1 MSKRILSAALALALS
16 LSLAA
21 PAFAEEKSP
30 FNDVPLDHWA
40 IDAIRQAA
48 EEYIVSGMDYQNFAP
63 DDPLTAAQ
71 FVTIITR
78 AFYWRELRAIEKAEK
93 EVREDWTWYIHN
105 RETAERAGLM
115 EGVGVEDWDA
125 PMTRYQMAVMLY
137 NVVVDKELALPDKA
151 VLEAVEI
158 TDWDQ
163 IPEEFQ
169 EAVSTAYAMGLLS
182 GMEDGSFAG
191 DQTLTRA
198 QAAVVFAKLDKAMEV
213 KDGLLERALD
223 KEERYYTRYS
233 FLSYSFSRY
242 PGELGTACVATQ
254 GGLPHGAQTSMV
266 FIYQDGS
273 VLNIG
278 ALLPPGY
285 RLSGIG
291 GYLNPSKIRFNET
304 GDKLTFVTPI
314 EEGIPS
320 KPGDGSTG
328 IWAEYKDWGPTLCTV
343 DLISG
348 TMESLEPL
356 TPFDLT
362 EWKKTLQPV
371 DFFFKPTSELS
382 FKIINNGE
390 WYDHSPVVNDDHY
403 PNLEMFA
410 VVDQNGINIA
420 HLTSLISD
428 PEFLA
433 GDYGKAFS
441 ALRGLSVPVDGDTP
455 ERREQVGWYLQV
467 EHNGQPVA
475 GTFLADYAGFTNT
488 EENEDLWSVPKGEY
502 AVMRFAFDQPVELK
516 GGDTLTFRLGLP
528 QESQNQ

>member
-16 LSLAA
+16 LSLAV
-21 PAFAEEKSP
+21 PAFAEEEGP
-30 FNDVPLDHWA
+30 FDDVPLDHWA
-40 IDAIRQAA
+40 VEAIRQAK
-48 EEYIVSGMDYQNFAP
+48 EEAIISGMYYRNFAP
-63 DDPLTAAQ
+63 DDRLTTAQ
-71 FVTIITR
+71 FATIVTK
-78 AFYWRELRAIEKAEK
+78 AFYWRDFGRDPEESWIAPGEGEEDWYVFYK
-93 EVREDWTWYIHN
+93 EV
-105 RETAERAGLM
+105 AERAGLT
-115 EGVGVEDWDA
+115 EGTGIEDWNA

-163 IPEEFQ
+163 VPEEFQ

-254 GGLPHGAQTSMV
+254 GGLPHGGQTSMV

-273 VLNIG
+273 VLNIDM
-278 ALLPPGY
+278 LLPPGY

-348 TMESLEPL
+348 TMESLEPVRYSEYWDIDVEQGTSVQNTSDYL
-356 TPFDLT
+356 TVTLAQESGKEDLVVQESNIPFAGIRVSP
-362 EWKKTLQPV
+362 EKTGVYVYMPDSLLADP
-371 DFFFKPTSELS
+371 DFQASEFGQAVQQLR
-382 FKIINNGE
+382 
-390 WYDHSPVVNDDHY
+390 DM
-403 PNLEMFA
+403 NLPEYSGRF
-410 VVDQNGINIA
+410 D
-420 HLTSLISD
+420 TD
-428 PEFLA
+428 PPAYSEEELET
-433 GDYGKAFS
+433 
-441 ALRGLSVPVDGDTP
+441 L
-455 ERREQVGWYLQV
+455 REQAAQYVQV
-467 EHNGQPVA
+467 AMNGVPFPGDIWVA
-475 GTFLADYAGFTNT
+475 PLGEGTQVLYFWLSDRITDRNLRCISFLD
-488 EENEDLWSVPKGEY
+488 
-502 AVMRFAFDQPVELK
+502 
-516 GGDTLTFRLGLP
+516 GDTLTVRIGLP
-528 QESQNQ
+528 QE